1 MAFECQFLIGFP
13 LPFWHFSIVNIKRTK
28 KMKLF
33 RKKNNARTHHAVLV
47 FFSALFYNLIYVPF
61 FKRQSHARALSQN
74 FRTFPE
80 RREN

>member
-1 MAFECQFLIGFP
+1 
-13 LPFWHFSIVNIKRTK
+13 
-28 KMKLF
+28 MKLF